1 MSKSFVP
8 AVRGNRKLKIFPD
21 DLARIYKINKR
32 KTPSIP
38 SFYQKHQK
46 LSETDVDSETCE
58 GLAL

>member
-8 AVRGNRKLKIFPD
+8 AIRGNKKLKIFPD
-21 DLARIYKINKR
+21 DLARIYKISKR

-38 SFYQKHQK
+38 CFYQKHQQ
-46 LSETDVDSETCE
+46 LADTDNDSETCE